1 MRSRLKWSS
10 AYAMTC
16 LRSLLKLSLAYS
28 MTCLRLLLRLSPLSL
43 LLIAGTAAGG
53 VCWLPPVDAP
63 VVDPFRPPPCAWCPG
78 NRGLEY
84 GTPGGTA
91 VRAVAAGQVTFSGT
105 VAGDR
110 YVVVRHADGRRATY
124 GGLATSSLRTGDV
137 VAARAVVGE
146 TAAYL
151 HFGLRDGDVYIDPSP
166 LLGRLVGRPR
176 LVPDDGTAAR
186 AAPPPR
192 LRCG

>member
-1 MRSRLKWSS
+1 MRCSS
-10 AYAMTC
+10 SHALAC
-16 LRSLLKLSLAYS
+16 LFSTLAKLLLK
-28 MTCLRLLLRLSPLSL
+28 LSPLSL

-53 VCWLPPVDAP
+53 ACWLPPVDAP
-63 VVDPFRPPPCAWCPG
+63 VVDPFRLPPCAWCAG

-84 GTPGGTA
+84 GTPDGTV
-91 VRAVAAGQVTFSGT
+91 VRAVEAGEVTFSGT
-105 VAGDR
+105 VAGER
-110 YVVVRHADGRRATY
+110 YVVVRHADGRRVTY
-124 GGLATSSLRTGDV
+124 GGLAHSSLRTGDA
-137 VAARAVVGE
+137 VAARGVVGE
-146 TAAYL
+146 TVAHL
-151 HFGLRDGDVYIDPSP
+151 HFGLRDVDVYIDPAP